1 METSTYRFLRTLQ
14 AHTANLKCGQRL
26 AASRVSPATAANQAT
41 PQELRTLPGKSNT
54 LATHSRTKTKN
65 VHILLRHMDHL
76 QVPLV
81 GGSCTACV
89 QVTGPLGHAHRHVG
103 AGTALL
109 KDPGGCTKEKAFQ
122 LGVSN
127 WVRQKAVRP

>member
-1 METSTYRFLRTLQ
+1 MLQPNESETE
-14 AHTANLKCGQRL
+14 L
-26 AASRVSPATAANQAT
+26 AAIGTLVS
-41 PQELRTLPGKSNT
+41 TL
-54 LATHSRTKTKN
+54 
-65 VHILLRHMDHL
+65 
-76 QVPLV
+76 
-81 GGSCTACV
+81 
-89 QVTGPLGHAHRHVG
+89 HAHVG